1 MGAVVEVLAKSPGWF
16 SSLCMLFT
24 LGGVCGM
31 YIMMTITSRRIGR
44 IEKVCKERL
53 TYCHGTFQRSGEAD
67 IRHDGLDGRLE
78 RIEDKLDHI
87 MMKNGWS

>member
-1 MGAVVEVLAKSPGWF
+1 MSAIAKVLADTPGWF

-31 YIMMTITSRRIGR
+31 YAMMTITSKRIGR
-44 IEKVCKERL
+44 IEETCRERL
-53 TYCHGTFQRSGEAD
+53 THCGEMFQFAGEAD
-67 IRHDGLDGRLE
+67 IRHEGIDGRLE

-87 MMKNGWS
+87 MLKNGWS